1 MLIPILFLAFFTD
14 GIQAKALSLAEVY
27 HSALSNT
34 EVMKRSQSRLEQAQ
48 EKKSQAVG
56 AILPT
61 VSLRGNFTKIDP
73 PPAAPG
79 SISRLTLTE
88 QYSSAINV
96 TQPVFRGM
104 REYSVYRQNN
114 TNILLNQYLKDS
126 SKISLYQSVISAY
139 FNLLI
144 AEQDLKNLKVLEHYS
159 RDRVQELKE
168 RVRIGRSR
176 KGELLQAEAQLAN
189 THAQLTDTEGL
200 VEEAKTQLTFFMIE
214 KNQLADDLVT
224 EVLPTK
230 IQDLDFYLGRALDRP
245 DLKARLA
252 EIEIADEGISQAKG
266 FHYPTVDMFGN
277 YYLKRTGVLQ
287 DSKWDVGVTAS
298 LPLYQGGTTISL
310 VREAVDKKYESSLTL
325 EESKRAIQRDVSVL
339 HESVTRALKQL
350 QELETALHKSEESYK
365 ENLKDY
371 RYGSVTNLD
380 VITALNAFVETKR
393 TKDRIYYQTLMSY
406 KNLEAQA
413 GVLP

>member
-1 MLIPILFLAFFTD
+1 MFILSFFLTFSSTF
-14 GIQAKALSLAEVY
+14 AKSLSLSEVY
-27 HSALSNT
+27 QTALSNT

-48 EKKSQAVG
+48 EKKSQSVG

-79 SISRLTLTE
+79 QISRLTLTE

-126 SKISLYQSVISAY
+126 SKISLYQSVISGY

-144 AEQDLKNLKVLEHYS
+144 SQQDLKNLKELEHYS
-159 RDRVQELKE
+159 RDRVAELRE

-189 THAQLTDTEGL
+189 THAQLTDTEGMI
-200 VEEAKTQLTFFMIE
+200 EEAKAQLAFFLIE
-214 KNQLADDLVT
+214 KNQLSEDLAV
-224 EVLPTK
+224 EELPQK
-230 IQDLDFYLGRALDRP
+230 IPDLDYYLGRSQDRP
-245 DLKARLA
+245 DLKARMA
-252 EIEIADEGISQAKG
+252 EIEMADEGISQSKG
-266 FHYPTVDMFGN
+266 LHYPTVDVFGN

-298 LPLYQGGTTISL
+298 MPLYQGGTTVSL
-310 VREAVDKKYESSLTL
+310 VREAVDKKYEVSLTL

-339 HESVTRALKQL
+339 HESVTRAMKQL
-350 QELETALHKSEESYK
+350 KELETALHKSEESYK

-371 RYGSVTNLD
+371 RYGSVTNLE

-393 TKDRIYYQTLMSY
+393 SKDRIYYQTLMSF

>member
-1 MLIPILFLAFFTD
+1 MTILIFLLTTSCNLF
-14 GIQAKALSLAEVY
+14 AKSLSLTEVY
-27 HSALSNT
+27 NSALGNT
-34 EVMKRSQSRLEQAQ
+34 EVMKRSQARLEQA
-48 EKKSQAVG
+48 EERKSQAVG

-73 PPAAPG
+73 PPTAAG
-79 SISRLTLTE
+79 QISRLTLTE

-96 TQPVFRGM
+96 TQPIFRGM

-114 TNILLNQYLKDS
+114 TNVLLNQYLKDS
-126 SKISLYQSVISAY
+126 SKISLYQAVINAY
-139 FNLLI
+139 FNLVI
-144 AEQDLKNLKVLEHYS
+144 TQQDFKNLKVLENYS
-159 RDRVQELKE
+159 RDRVQDLKE

-200 VEEAKTQLTFFMIE
+200 IEEAKAQLSFFLVE
-214 KNQLADDLVT
+214 KNQLAEDLT
-224 EVLPTK
+224 TDKLPVK
-230 IQDLDFYLGRALDRP
+230 IQDLDFYLAKALDRP

-252 EIEIADEGISQAKG
+252 EIEIADEGIAQSKG
-266 FHYPTVDMFGN
+266 LYYPVIDMFGN

-298 LPLYQGGTTISL
+298 IPIYQGGAATSL
-310 VREAVDKKYESSLTL
+310 VREAVSRKYEVSLNF
-325 EESKRAIQRDVSVL
+325 EESKRSIQRDVTVL
-339 HESVTRALKQL
+339 HESVTRAIKQL
-350 QELETALHKSEESYK
+350 TELETALQKSEESYK
-365 ENLKDY
+365 ENLRDY

-380 VITALNAFVETKR
+380 VITSLNSFVESKR
-393 TKDRIYYQTLMSY
+393 NKDRIYYQTLMSY

>member
-1 MLIPILFLAFFTD
+1 MLILIFLLAISFNLN
-14 GIQAKALSLAEVY
+14 AAPLSLADVY
-27 HSALSNT
+27 NSAINNT
-34 EVMKRSQSRLEQAQ
+34 EVMKRNQSRLEQAQ

-88 QYSSAINV
+88 QYSSAINI
-96 TQPVFRGM
+96 TQPIFRGM

-126 SKISLYQSVISAY
+126 SKISLYQSVISVY

-144 AEQDLKNLKVLEHYS
+144 TEQDLKNLKVLEHYS
-159 RDRVQELKE
+159 GDRVQELKE

-200 VEEAKTQLTFFMIE
+200 VEEAKTQLAFFMIE
-214 KNQLADDLVT
+214 KNQLTEDLVSET
-224 EVLPTK
+224 LPAK
-230 IQDLDFYLGRALDRP
+230 IQDLDFYISRALDRP

-252 EIEIADEGISQAKG
+252 EIEIANEGISQAKG
-266 FHYPTVDMFGN
+266 FHYPVVDMFGN

-298 LPLYQGGTTISL
+298 LPLYQGGTTVSL
-310 VREAVDKKYESSLTL
+310 VREAVDRKYEVSLTL
-325 EESKRAIQRDVSVL
+325 EESKRSIQRDVTVL

-350 QELETALHKSEESYK
+350 QVLETALHKSEDSYK

-380 VITALNAFVETKR
+380 VIIALNAFVETKR
-393 TKDRIYYQTLMSY
+393 TKDRIYYQTLMSF